1 MPPPTHKKHPYSC
14 LAGYPAAVLPTAR
27 TSPKIT
33 GCPDNQLLEYVS
45 IQLPVLPA
53 SAGSPSFNISIYS
66 GPSFPSLYPSSPI
79 RTPAYKY
86 RASSTSIQ
94 IQINK

>member
-1 MPPPTHKKHPYSC
+1 MT
-14 LAGYPAAVLPTAR
+14 GYPAAVLPNCPEI
-27 TSPKIT
+27 PKIT

-66 GPSFPSLYPSSPI
+66 GLLPIPFLPYPYSCL
-79 RTPAYKY
+79 
-86 RASSTSIQ
+86 
-94 IQINK
+94 

>member
-1 MPPPTHKKHPYSC
+1 MT
-14 LAGYPAAVLPTAR
+14 GYPAAVLPNCPEI
-27 TSPKIT
+27 PKIT

-45 IQLPVLPA
+45 IRLPVLPA

-66 GPSFPSLYPSSPI
+66 APLPSLCPSSPT

-86 RASSTSIQ
+86 RVSSTSIQ

>member
-1 MPPPTHKKHPYSC
+1 MT
-14 LAGYPAAVLPTAR
+14 GYPAAVLPNCPEI
-27 TSPKIT
+27 PKIT

-45 IQLPVLPA
+45 IRLPVLPA

-86 RASSTSIQ
+86 RVSSTSIQ